1 MNRFDRVWWATPRG
15 DYNTDMRTNAVSTT
29 TALLATLC
37 LAFAGCAGGENVTT
51 QSLNAARAKWD
62 AAKIR
67 DYELEWK
74 AAGAMNSHYVVSVR
88 DGQVRSIDTIAPDG
102 RRYPAKSNKP
112 AFFGVDGLFLT
123 IAEEFAQLD
132 TARPFGRPKGTSYVL
147 KFTPD
152 PTYGYPRD
160 YRRDVVG
167 APQPLVIDVV
177 RFEPAKTPH

>member
-1 MNRFDRVWWATPRG
+1 
-15 DYNTDMRTNAVSTT
+15 MRTDAVPST
-29 TALLATLC
+29 TALLAALCLC
-37 LAFAGCAGGENVTT
+37 LAIAGCAGGENVTQ
-51 QSLNAARAKWD
+51 QSLQAARAKWD
-62 AAKIR
+62 GAKVR

-74 AAGAMNSHYVVSVR
+74 ATGAMNSRYVVSVR

-112 AFFGVDGLFLT
+112 HFFGVDGLFLT
-123 IAEEFAQLD
+123 IAEEPDMLKSP
-132 TARPFGRPKGTSYVL
+132 TPFGRPKGTSYVL

-167 APQPLVIDVV
+167 APVPLVIDVI